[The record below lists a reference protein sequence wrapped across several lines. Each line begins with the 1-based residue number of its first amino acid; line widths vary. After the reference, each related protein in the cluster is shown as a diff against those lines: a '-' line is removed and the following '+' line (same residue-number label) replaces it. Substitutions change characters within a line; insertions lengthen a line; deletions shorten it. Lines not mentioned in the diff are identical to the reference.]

1 MEGLVGLTPNPAE
14 PPDFWQGFST
24 EGEAMLKYFNVVF
37 VLEYLRT
44 NGVSQRTQD
53 RVLALLW
60 KEAQSQQKA
69 EAIEMDNELP
79 EFMT

>member
-1 MEGLVGLTPNPAE
+1 
-14 PPDFWQGFST
+14 
-24 EGEAMLKYFNVVF
+24 MLKYFNVVF

-44 NGVSQRTQD
+44 NGGSQRTQD